1 MTRNSRETDIRTH
14 QLRDNYS
21 SDYISPLH
29 VPEEVRR
36 PGYDYYYVRTDVK
49 GTNDHRLE
57 EMINFKGWSPV
68 PAERLKSY
76 KSDPLGRNKLTK
88 DFICFKDVM
97 LLERESIYTQRD
109 LQRQDDLN
117 TQKLKSLQGVT
128 RDVPMQTNA
137 VKPHNPIGSF

>member
-1 MTRNSRETDIRTH
+1 
-14 QLRDNYS
+14 
-21 SDYISPLH
+21 
-29 VPEEVRR
+29 
-36 PGYDYYYVRTDVK
+36 
-49 GTNDHRLE
+49 
-57 EMINFKGWSPV
+57 MINFKGWSPV

-109 LQRQDDLN
+109 LKRQDDLN
-117 TQKLKSLQGVT
+117 TQKLKSLTGVT